1 MVPVTSVHGARR
13 ARVRRALASHLK
25 RAGAV
30 SPDRAIPLEPEN
42 RVEEQVL
49 SRMLKSETIRPGA
62 RGGYWLDAERYA
74 ECRRREMIFVI
85 GMFLVMGGIMACLL
99 LYTKPHHRNRSS
111 FETEVVLPLP

>member
-13 ARVRRALASHLK
+13 ARIRRELASHLK

-42 RVEEQVL
+42 RTEEQVL

-62 RGGYWLDAERYA
+62 KGGYWLDAERYA
-74 ECRRREMIFVI
+74 ECRRRDLIFVI
-85 GMFLVMGGIMACLL
+85 GMFLVMGGVMACLL
-99 LYTKPHHRNRSS
+99 LYTKPQHRNHHAY
-111 FETEVVLPLP
+111 ETEVVL